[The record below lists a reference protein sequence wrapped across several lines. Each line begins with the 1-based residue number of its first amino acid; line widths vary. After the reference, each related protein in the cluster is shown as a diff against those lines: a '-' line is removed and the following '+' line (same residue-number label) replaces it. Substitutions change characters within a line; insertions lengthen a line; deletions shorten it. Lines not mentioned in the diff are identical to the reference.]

1 MHHPCVQRIT
11 VLTYYTLPTDQQFN
25 LEFQFESV
33 FNLEFQPKF
42 GIQLGIPIPMG
53 INLGECT
60 CPLVVSCSLVG
71 LVVSQK
77 HHLQYNPSLLNWMYW
92 SHHANLIL
100 IILIFIFIDLVASVK
115 QGDNALGIASS
126 HLSSYADYL
135 ADMVDLI

>member
-1 MHHPCVQRIT
+1 MYYGAIFTEYCNIDCTIPMYRESLFPRIT
-11 VLTYYTLPTDQQFN
+11 
-25 LEFQFESV
+25 
-33 FNLEFQPKF
+33 
-42 GIQLGIPIPMG
+42 
-53 INLGECT
+53 
-60 CPLVVSCSLVG
+60 CPPVVSRGLVG